1 MERSSII
8 YLYLSTKIHEK
19 SIIKQIIQMINY
31 LESKVYHIERYNNI
45 KNAWL
50 NSLTYNKWNMKEIY
64 SYVHNGGIYRFEED
78 RIRYFY
84 NYTGISCQVIDLLFE
99 IITNCRRGFQA
110 LCSKS
115 DNESITDKQIKQWR
129 KEDDNLYGILAK
141 KIMEKMKE

>member
-1 MERSSII
+1 
-8 YLYLSTKIHEK
+8 
-19 SIIKQIIQMINY
+19 MINY

-50 NSLTYNKWNMKEIY
+50 NSFTYNKWNDKEIY
-64 SYVHNGGIYRFEED
+64 SYVHNESIYRFEED

-99 IITNCRRGFQA
+99 IITNA
-110 LCSKS
+110 KS